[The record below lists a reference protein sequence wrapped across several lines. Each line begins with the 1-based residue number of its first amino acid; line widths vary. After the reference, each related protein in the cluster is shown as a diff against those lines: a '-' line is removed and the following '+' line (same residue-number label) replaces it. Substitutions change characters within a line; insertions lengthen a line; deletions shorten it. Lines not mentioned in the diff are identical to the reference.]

1 MTLIKNAE
9 ALASHGSATAR
20 RAALSII
27 EHGLAGADPYR
38 ATRELL
44 QLDGER
50 LLVGDVAIDL
60 AGGRRIFVLGA
71 GKASY
76 PIARAAEDLLG
87 DRIGDGLVICKY
99 GQEGKLR
106 RSSMLLAAHPI
117 PDEAGLEGARRTLAL
132 ARQTRPGDVVLAC
145 YTGGSSA
152 LLPYPVADVSLEEK
166 KTVTRQLLACGANIV
181 EINAVRKHLS
191 QIKGGRLATALDP
204 QAQLV
209 TLTVSDVIGDPLD
222 AITDPTV
229 PDSSTLDDARDTLTK
244 YDLWDRVPTSVASY
258 LRRAGPNEETTKEAD
273 FLGRNHREHIL
284 ISADAA
290 CHAAAEAAEAA
301 GFETMI
307 LSTMLEGE
315 SAELGRTFAAIAK
328 EIVQKQRPSRPPCAM
343 IAGGETT
350 VRLGDE
356 FGQGGPNQEFALAA
370 AAGIAGLDQVVIAGI
385 DSDGTDG
392 PTEMAGGLVDGHTL
406 KRARDAGIDLHTCLK
421 QHDVTEALVRL
432 GDAIE
437 TGATGTNVNDF
448 KLLLVM
454 PVR

>member
-1 MTLIKNAE
+1 MTFIRNTE
-9 ALASHGSATAR
+9 ALVSHGSAAAR

-27 EHGLAGADPYR
+27 EHGLAGADPYQ
-38 ATRELL
+38 ATRRLL

-50 LLVGDVAIDL
+50 LLVGDLAIDL
-60 AGGRRIFVLGA
+60 SGERRIFVLGA

-76 PIARAAEDLLG
+76 PIAKAVEELLG
-87 DRIGDGLVICKY
+87 DRITDGIVICKY

-106 RSSMLLAAHPI
+106 RASMLLAAHPI
-117 PDEAGLEGARRTLAL
+117 PDEASLEGARRTLAL

-152 LLPYPVADVSLEEK
+152 LLSYPAAGVSLEEK
-166 KTVTRQLLACGANIV
+166 QAVNRQLLSCGANIV

-191 QIKGGRLATALDP
+191 QIKGGRLAMAIDP

-209 TLTVSDVIGDPLD
+209 TLTVSDVIGDSLD
-222 AITDPTV
+222 VITDPSV
-229 PDSSTLDDARDTLTK
+229 PDASTLDDARDTLTK
-244 YDLWDRVPTSVASY
+244 YDLWERVPASVASF
-258 LRRAGPNEETTKEAD
+258 LRQAGPEEETPKEAD
-273 FLGRNHREHIL
+273 FLGRKRRDHIL
-284 ISADAA
+284 VSADAA
-290 CHAAAEAAEAA
+290 CHAAAQAAEAA

-328 EIVQKQRPSRPPCAM
+328 EIVQKQRPSRPPCAV

-350 VRLGDE
+350 VRLDDA

-370 AAGIAGLDQVVIAGI
+370 AAEIAGLEQVVIAGI

-392 PTEMAGGLVDGHTL
+392 PTEKAGGLVDGHTL
-406 KRARDAGIDLHTCLK
+406 RRARDAGIDLHTCLK
-421 QHDVTEALVRL
+421 QHDVTQALVRL
-432 GDAIE
+432 GEAVE
-437 TGATGTNVNDF
+437 TGATGTNVNDL

-454 PVR
+454 PAG

>member
-1 MTLIKNAE
+1 MTFIKNAE
-9 ALASHGSATAR
+9 ALASHGSAAAR
-20 RAALSII
+20 RAVLSII
-27 EHGLAGADPYR
+27 EHGLVGADPYR
-38 ATRELL
+38 ATRRLL
-44 QLDGER
+44 HLDGER
-50 LLVGDVAIDL
+50 LLVGDLAIDL
-60 AGGRRIFVLGA
+60 SGVRRIFVLGA

-76 PIARAAEDLLG
+76 PIARAAEEVLG
-87 DRIGDGLVICKY
+87 DRISDGIVICKY

-117 PDEAGLEGARRTLAL
+117 PDQAGLEGARRTLAL
-132 ARQTRPGDVVLAC
+132 ARQTEPGDVVLAC

-152 LLPYPVADVSLEEK
+152 LLPYPVAGVSLEEK
-166 KTVTRQLLACGANIV
+166 RAVNRHLLSCGANIV

-191 QIKGGRLATALDP
+191 QIKGGRLAAAIDP

-222 AITDPTV
+222 VITDPTV
-229 PDSSTLDDARDTLTK
+229 PDSSTLDDARGTLTK
-244 YDLWDRVPTSVASY
+244 YELWDRVPISVASF
-258 LRRAGPNEETTKEAD
+258 LRRAGPNEETAKEAD
-273 FLGRNHREHIL
+273 FLGRNRFDHIL
-284 ISADAA
+284 VSADAA
-290 CHAAAEAAEAA
+290 CIAAAEAAEAA

-315 SAELGRTFAAIAK
+315 SSELGRTFAAIAK
-328 EIVQKQRPSRPPCAM
+328 EIVQKQRPLRPPCAF

-350 VRLGDE
+350 VRLDDK

-370 AAGIAGLDQVVIAGI
+370 AAEIAGLDQVVIAAI

-406 KRARDAGIDLHTCLK
+406 KRAQDAGIDLHTCLK
-421 QHDVTEALVRL
+421 QHDATQALVRL
-432 GDAIE
+432 GEAVE
-437 TGATGTNVNDF
+437 TGATGTNVNDL

-454 PVR
+454 GRR